1 MLPLVDTQVRLV
13 LLNHVAV
20 RLAEAQPDELHA
32 AASRTSSSRA
42 CGNCPRSISVA
53 WLPCAI

>member
-1 MLPLVDTQVRLV
+1 MLPLLDTQVRLV

-32 AASRTSSSRA
+32 WE
-42 CGNCPRSISVA
+42 SISAAVT
-53 WLPCAI
+53 PPVTGTRQR